1 MGELVQLQFT
11 TTFEALLTNGT
22 LVGSLPCVDALV
34 HLQFTTPF
42 EALPTHRAHKG
53 SLSCVDALVAGEMGT
68 AVEAL
73 PTLRAFKR
81 SLSCVDAL
89 VAGEVGT
96 AFEALPTLRAHV
108 GPPSCVNA
116 LEASQFGSLFEAIPT
131 LRALVQALRCVHALV
146 VNDTGIYFQAFPTL
160 SAWILLFHQT
170 HILAPGSFGLFFT
183 YVEVQWAPSFLFQML
198 SQCLLDVLTLTL
210 LQASC
215 DIPSDFSHTGTA
227 PPPFGHT
234 TFLHILQ
241 YICNPSSCWRKEEIQ
256 KLHTVPKIKHR
267 QRGLFQ
273 PQPPPSLP
281 PATHLGSGLLARP
294 PGYAHLGSRGLPLL
308 QAGRSARVWGLEEEL
323 Q

>member
-1 MGELVQLQFT
+1 MG
-11 TTFEALLTNGT
+11 
-22 LVGSLPCVDALV
+22 
-34 HLQFTTPF
+34 TPF
-42 EALPTHRAHKG
+42 EAL
-53 SLSCVDALVAGEMGT
+53 
-68 AVEAL
+68 
-73 PTLRAFKR
+73 
-81 SLSCVDAL
+81 
-89 VAGEVGT
+89 
-96 AFEALPTLRAHV
+96 
-108 GPPSCVNA
+108 
-116 LEASQFGSLFEAIPT
+116 PT

-160 SAWILLFHQT
+160 SAWILLFHRT
-170 HILAPGSFGLFFT
+170 HILAPGPFSLLFT

-210 LQASC
+210 LQASW

-294 PGYAHLGSRGLPLL
+294 QGYAHLGSRGLLLL

>member
-1 MGELVQLQFT
+1 MGVLVQLQFRIA
-11 TTFEALLTNGT
+11 FEALLTSRA
-22 LVGSLPCVDALV
+22 LVGSLSCVDALV
-34 HLQFTTPF
+34 HLQFITAF
-42 EALPTHRAHKG
+42 EALPTLRALKG
-53 SLSCVDALVAGEMGT
+53 SLSCVDALVAGKVVT

-73 PTLRAFKR
+73 PTLRALKG
-81 SLSCVDAL
+81 SLSCVDSL

-96 AFEALPTLRAHV
+96 PFKALPTLRALV
-108 GPPSCVNA
+108 GSPSCMDA
-116 LEASQFGSLFEAIPT
+116 LETFQFGSPFEALPT

-160 SAWILLFHQT
+160 SAWILLFHLT
-170 HILAPGSFGLFFT
+170 HILAPGSFRLLFT

-210 LQASC
+210 LQASW
-215 DIPSDFSHTGTA
+215 DIPSDFSHTGTT

-294 PGYAHLGSRGLPLL
+294 QGYAHLGSRGLPLL
-308 QAGRSARVWGLEEEL
+308 QAGRSARVWGLEVEL

>member
-1 MGELVQLQFT
+1 MYLF
-11 TTFEALLTNGT
+11 
-22 LVGSLPCVDALV
+22 VGVESRTASK
-34 HLQFTTPF
+34 
-42 EALPTHRAHKG
+42 ALPTLRALVG
-53 SLSCVDALVAGEMGT
+53 SLSCVDALVAGKVVT

-73 PTLRAFKR
+73 PTLRALKG
-81 SLSCVDAL
+81 SLSCVDSL

-96 AFEALPTLRAHV
+96 PFKALPTL
-108 GPPSCVNA
+108 
-116 LEASQFGSLFEAIPT
+116 T
-131 LRALVQALRCVHALV
+131 ALVQALRCVHALV
-146 VNDTGIYFQAFPTL
+146 VNDTGRYFQAFPTL
-160 SAWILLFHQT
+160 SAWILLFHRT

-210 LQASC
+210 LQASW
-215 DIPSDFSHTGTA
+215 DIPSDFSHTGTT

-308 QAGRSARVWGLEEEL
+308 LAGRSARVWGLEEEL

>member
-1 MGELVQLQFT
+1 MGVLVQLQFRIA
-11 TTFEALLTNGT
+11 FEALLTSRA
-22 LVGSLPCVDALV
+22 LVGSLSCVDALV
-34 HLQFTTPF
+34 HLQFI
-42 EALPTHRAHKG
+42 
-53 SLSCVDALVAGEMGT
+53 
-68 AVEAL
+68 
-73 PTLRAFKR
+73 
-81 SLSCVDAL
+81 
-89 VAGEVGT
+89 T
-96 AFEALPTLRAHV
+96 AFEALPTLRALKGSLSCVDSLVAGEV
-108 GPPSCVNA
+108 GTPFKALPTLTALVGSPSCMDA
-116 LEASQFGSLFEAIPT
+116 LETFQFGSPFEALPT

-160 SAWILLFHQT
+160 SAWILLFHLT
-170 HILAPGSFGLFFT
+170 HILAPGSFGMLFT

-210 LQASC
+210 LQASW
-215 DIPSDFSHTGTA
+215 DIPSDFSHTGTT

-281 PATHLGSGLLARP
+281 PATHLGSGLLAWP
-294 PGYAHLGSRGLPLL
+294 QGYAHLGSRGLPLL
-308 QAGRSARVWGLEEEL
+308 QAGRSARVWGLEVEL

>member
-1 MGELVQLQFT
+1 MGALLAGKVAT
-11 TTFEALLTNGT
+11 SFEALHT
-22 LVGSLPCVDALV
+22 LRALVVSLLAVDALV
-34 HLQFTTPF
+34 LLQIRTASETLPTRRTLVGPLLCVGALVLLQFRI
-42 EALPTHRAHKG
+42 A
-53 SLSCVDALVAGEMGT
+53 S
-68 AVEAL
+68 EAL
-73 PTLRAFKR
+73 PTLRALKV

-96 AFEALPTLRAHV
+96 AFEALPTLRV
-108 GPPSCVNA
+108 
-116 LEASQFGSLFEAIPT
+116 LL
-131 LRALVQALRCVHALV
+131 QALHCMHALV
-146 VNDTGIYFQAFPTL
+146 VNHSGIYFQAFCTL
-160 SAWILLFHQT
+160 SAWILLFHWT
-170 HILAPGSFGLFFT
+170 RILAPGSFRLLFT
-183 YVEVQWAPSFLFQML
+183 YAEFHWAPSCLSQML

-210 LQASC
+210 LQASW

-273 PQPPPSLP
+273 PQPPPSLS

-294 PGYAHLGSRGLPLL
+294 RGYAHLGSRGLPLL
-308 QAGRSARVWGLEEEL
+308 QAGRSARVRGLEVEL
-323 Q
+323 R

>member
-1 MGELVQLQFT
+1 MHAQVLLQVRT
-11 TTFEALLTNGT
+11 AFEALPT
-22 LVGSLPCVDALV
+22 LRALKGSLLCVDALV
-34 HLQFTTPF
+34 ASKVATAV
-42 EALPTHRAHKG
+42 EALPTLRALKG
-53 SLSCVDALVAGEMGT
+53 SLSCVDALVAGKVVT

-73 PTLRAFKR
+73 
-81 SLSCVDAL
+81 
-89 VAGEVGT
+89 
-96 AFEALPTLRAHV
+96 
-108 GPPSCVNA
+108 
-116 LEASQFGSLFEAIPT
+116 PT

-160 SAWILLFHQT
+160 SAWILLFHLT
-170 HILAPGSFGLFFT
+170 HILAPGLYVLLFT

-210 LQASC
+210 LQASW
-215 DIPSDFSHTGTA
+215 DIPSDFSHTGTT

-294 PGYAHLGSRGLPLL
+294 QGYAHLGSRGLPLL
-308 QAGRSARVWGLEEEL
+308 QAGRSARVWGLEVKL

>member
-1 MGELVQLQFT
+1 MHAQVLLQVRT
-11 TTFEALLTNGT
+11 A
-22 LVGSLPCVDALV
+22 
-34 HLQFTTPF
+34 F
-42 EALPTHRAHKG
+42 EALPTLRALKG
-53 SLSCVDALVAGEMGT
+53 SLLCVDALVASKVAT

-73 PTLRAFKR
+73 PTLRALKG
-81 SLSCVDAL
+81 SLSCVDSL

-96 AFEALPTLRAHV
+96 PFKALPTLTALV
-108 GPPSCVNA
+108 GSPSCMDA
-116 LEASQFGSLFEAIPT
+116 LETFQFGSPFEALPT
-131 LRALVQALRCVHALV
+131 LRALVQALRCVHALM

-160 SAWILLFHQT
+160 SAWILLFHLT
-170 HILAPGSFGLFFT
+170 HILAPGLYVLLFT

-210 LQASC
+210 LQASW
-215 DIPSDFSHTGTA
+215 DIPSDFSHTGTT

-308 QAGRSARVWGLEEEL
+308 QAGRSARVWGLEVKL

>member
-1 MGELVQLQFT
+1 VGTLVLLQFRIS
-11 TTFEALLTNGT
+11 FEALLTSRA
-22 LVGSLPCVDALV
+22 LVGSLSCVDALV
-34 HLQFTTPF
+34 HLQFI
-42 EALPTHRAHKG
+42 
-53 SLSCVDALVAGEMGT
+53 
-68 AVEAL
+68 
-73 PTLRAFKR
+73 
-81 SLSCVDAL
+81 
-89 VAGEVGT
+89 T
-96 AFEALPTLRAHV
+96 AFEALPTLGALKGSLSCVDSLVAGEV
-108 GPPSCVNA
+108 GTPFKALPTLTAPVGSPSCMDA
-116 LEASQFGSLFEAIPT
+116 LETFQFGSPFEALPT

-160 SAWILLFHQT
+160 SAWILLFHLT
-170 HILAPGSFGLFFT
+170 HILAPGSFGLLLT

-210 LQASC
+210 LQASW
-215 DIPSDFSHTGTA
+215 DIPSDFSHTGST

-256 KLHTVPKIKHR
+256 KLYTVPKIKHR
-267 QRGLFQ
+267 ERGLFQ

-281 PATHLGSGLLARP
+281 PATHLGAGLLARP

-308 QAGRSARVWGLEEEL
+308 LAGRSARVWGLEVKL